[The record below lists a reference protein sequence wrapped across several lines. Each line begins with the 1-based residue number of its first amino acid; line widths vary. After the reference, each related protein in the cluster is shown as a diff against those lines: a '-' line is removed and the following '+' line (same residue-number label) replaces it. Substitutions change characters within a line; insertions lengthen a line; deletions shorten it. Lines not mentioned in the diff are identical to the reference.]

1 MGQLFALI
9 SHKGGTGRTTAAAN
23 IGFRIAIEAKR
34 VCCVDL
40 DLTSPTF
47 GAVLGLAG
55 YEHGAPVG
63 MHDFLAPL
71 AKGNPILAAREA
83 RDSPPLLDVWEC
95 NPWLGKTL
103 TTRPGDFKLLPGK
116 NDQEQKAR
124 IVGPKEQGRRLAD
137 VFDVLLAEFDVVL
150 ADIRSGT
157 SDVVEGMLH
166 AVRDHHCPLASWL
179 VFFRWT
185 PQHLVGAED
194 LCLRLSDKGAPV
206 NTVRT
211 AFTERDEL
219 LEKPPWY
226 LRQHDRL
233 SEQMDERLRGFA
245 PIADIPFEDLLRWQE
260 CVVTD
265 DLVAGKR
272 AAASA
277 STVDGYRRLAR
288 RILGVDGALR

>member
-1 MGQLFALI
+1 MGQLFAFI

-23 IGFRIAIEAKR
+23 VAYQMATEAKS

-47 GAVLGLAG
+47 GAVLGLSG
-55 YEHGAPVG
+55 YDHGAPIG
-63 MHDFLAPL
+63 THDFLAPL
-71 AKGNPILAAREA
+71 ADGDPPLAAREA
-83 RDSPPLLDVWEC
+83 SNCPPLVDVWDC
-95 NPWLGKTL
+95 NPSLGKSL

-116 NDQEQKAR
+116 NDQEDKAR
-124 IVGPKEQGRRLAD
+124 VVGPKEQGKRLAD
-137 VFDVLLAEFDVVL
+137 MFDVLLANFQVVL

-166 AVRDHHCPLASWL
+166 AVNDHQCPLASWL

-185 PQHLVGAED
+185 PQHLIGAED

-206 NTVRT
+206 QTVRT
-211 AFTERDEL
+211 AFTARDEL
-219 LEKPPWY
+219 LDKPPWY
-226 LRQHDRL
+226 QRQHDRL
-233 SEQMDERLRGFA
+233 TEQMEERLRGFS

-260 CVVTD
+260 CVLTD
-265 DLVAGKR
+265 DLVVGKR
-272 AAASA
+272 AAASS

-288 RILGVDGALR
+288 RILA